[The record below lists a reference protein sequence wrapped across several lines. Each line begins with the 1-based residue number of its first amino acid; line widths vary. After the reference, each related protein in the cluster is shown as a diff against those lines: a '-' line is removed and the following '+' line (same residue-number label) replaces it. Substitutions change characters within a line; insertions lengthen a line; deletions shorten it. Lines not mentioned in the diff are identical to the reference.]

1 MYDCYRRKINYM
13 RISVTE
19 RCNLRCTY
27 CMPGQGV
34 ALKPHEDILSFE
46 EIAELV
52 GVSVSLG
59 INKVRLTGGEPL
71 VRRDI
76 IDLVSRLSAIPGI
89 DDFAMTTNG
98 VLLPEF
104 ASRLRDAGIHR
115 LNISLDTLD
124 PEKFR
129 IITRIGSLADTLAG
143 IDAACSAGFSR
154 IKLNCVI
161 SASPDEPDARAVFE
175 FGRKKNMEVRFIR
188 KMTPSTGEFWQVLGG
203 DGGNCANCN
212 RLRVSS
218 DGHIYPC
225 LFSDLKYSVR
235 ALGPRC
241 ALLTA
246 VESKPEAGHTSN
258 NKFYMIGG

>member
-1 MYDCYRRKINYM
+1 
-13 RISVTE
+13 
-19 RCNLRCTY
+19 
-27 CMPGQGV
+27 MPVQGV
-34 ALKPHEDILSFE
+34 VLKPHGDILSFE
-46 EIAELV
+46 EITELV
-52 GVSVSLG
+52 SVAVSLG
-59 INKVRLTGGEPL
+59 VNKVRLTGGEPL

-76 IDLVSRLSAIPGI
+76 IDLVHRISAIPGI
-89 DDFAMTTNG
+89 DDFSMTTNG
-98 VLLPEF
+98 VLLPKF
-104 ASRLRDAGIHR
+104 AVRLKAAGIHR

-143 IDAACSAGFSR
+143 IEAACSTEFSK

-161 SASPDEPDARAVFE
+161 SSSPDEPDARAVSE
-175 FGRKKNMEVRFIR
+175 FGRKKNLEVRFIR

-218 DGHIYPC
+218 DGHIFPC

-235 ALGPRC
+235 ELGPKG
-241 ALLTA
+241 ALLAA
-246 VESKPEAGHTSN
+246 VEAKPEAGHLSN

>member
-1 MYDCYRRKINYM
+1 MYDCYRRKINYL

-27 CMPGQGV
+27 CMPVQGV

-46 EIAELV
+46 EITELV
-52 GVSVSLG
+52 DVAVSLG
-59 INKVRLTGGEPL
+59 MNKVRLTGGEPL

-76 IDLVSRLSAIPGI
+76 IELVRRLSEIPGI

-104 ASRLRDAGIHR
+104 AFKLSAAGIHR

-129 IITRIGSLADTLAG
+129 SITRIGTLADTLAG
-143 IDAACSAGFSR
+143 IEAACSAGFSR

-161 SASPDEPDARAVFE
+161 SSSPEEPDAKAVSE

-188 KMTPSTGEFWQVLGG
+188 KMTTSTGEFWKVLGG
-203 DGGNCANCN
+203 DGGNCVSCN

-218 DGHIYPC
+218 DGHIFPC

-235 ALGPRC
+235 QMGPRD
-241 ALLTA
+241 ALLAA
-246 VESKPEAGHTSN
+246 VEAKPEAGHISN